1 MEDELK
7 KEIRRQFL
15 ADWVSSA
22 SIDEIVAKL
31 IENDERA
38 KKINKAIKWVNQHI
52 SKYNCRGIT
61 IIDWNELSSPN
72 DLLEILGDK
81 E

>member
-15 ADWVSSA
+15 VDWVSSA

-38 KKINKAIKWVNQHI
+38 KKINNAL
-52 SKYNCRGIT
+52 KY
-61 IIDWNELSSPN
+61 IDWHYDLGTKENVEFCLLR
-72 DLLEILGDK
+72 DRLLEILGDK